1 MSAKNGAYN
10 LSVHTKR
17 HTHTKHA
24 HTQQVFLGLALSCL
38 SCGTPVQGFGT
49 SNEGLHACMTMGGCA
64 CCLVIPPT
72 VIINIMMWVFM
83 FQSDTECG
91 SSLWG
96 YGIALLVLCV
106 CVCGLNPCLVGW
118 KPFETVA
125 FAFAEGSSGGRK
137 RGVV

>member
-1 MSAKNGAYN
+1 MAY
-10 LSVHTKR
+10 
-17 HTHTKHA
+17 
-24 HTQQVFLGLALSCL
+24 LGIMLRERPILIIGVALACSLL
-38 SCGTPVQGFGT
+38 IP
-49 SNEGLHACMTMGGCA
+49 
-64 CCLVIPPT
+64 LV
-72 VIINIMMWVFM
+72 VINIMMWVFM